1 MGGGLRL
8 DVHVGSFGIWRMT
21 NSLAKDR
28 PRLESVQV
36 SVGGVLFPRKL
47 GFTSR
52 SIERLKLWFEQ
63 RDLLNGGEV

>member
-1 MGGGLRL
+1 
-8 DVHVGSFGIWRMT
+8 MT